1 VLLAGAGLLL
11 RTLGKLRGVDAG
23 FRTDHLLAMD
33 IGLPSSKYPPGSEK
47 PLVFYRELLARI
59 LSLPGV
65 ESAGAVNVLPL
76 GTNFDTAGTEPE
88 GFAFRPGEMPY
99 PKRYLVTPGYFQTMG
114 IGLARGRLLS
124 EADNENTPLVA
135 LVSETASQRWWPGQD
150 PLGRRI
156 RVPGFE
162 YQPQEQ
168 WPWRTVVGVVK
179 DVKQA
184 GLDAPHTMQIYLPLA
199 QYAEG
204 SLTLVVRTKSDPL
217 GFASAVRGQV
227 AQVDPEQSVSN
238 VASMDQVVSES
249 IASRRFTTVL
259 LGALAALGLI
269 LAAVGVY
276 GVISYGVSQ
285 RTREIG
291 VRMALGAL
299 QRDVFALVVGQAI
312 RLFLY
317 GLLAGGIAAAA
328 LTRLMRALLF
338 GVSPG
343 DPVTFAGIALLLGSV
358 ALVACYL
365 PARNAAKVDPMVAL
379 RYE

>member
-1 VLLAGAGLLL
+1 
-11 RTLGKLRGVDAG
+11 
-23 FRTDHLLAMD
+23 
-33 IGLPSSKYPPGSEK
+33 
-47 PLVFYRELLARI
+47 
-59 LSLPGV
+59 
-65 ESAGAVNVLPL
+65 
-76 GTNFDTAGTEPE
+76 
-88 GFAFRPGEMPY
+88 
-99 PKRYLVTPGYFQTMG
+99 
-114 IGLARGRLLS
+114 
-124 EADNENTPLVA
+124 
-135 LVSETASQRWWPGQD
+135 
-150 PLGRRI
+150 
-156 RVPGFE
+156 
-162 YQPQEQ
+162 
-168 WPWRTVVGVVK
+168 
-179 DVKQA
+179 
-184 GLDAPHTMQIYLPLA
+184 
-199 QYAEG
+199 
-204 SLTLVVRTKSDPL
+204 
-217 GFASAVRGQV
+217 
-227 AQVDPEQSVSN
+227 EQSVSN